1 MGTPYNAIAA
11 KPKNSAGSFI
21 EFPVSAFPHR
31 SYRCNQVKGSGTQGA
46 ESQAV
51 TTGVCSKV
59 RIYCRAPSKGM
70 ADKPRIHSNLVCVL
84 KGFVFFFFS
93 GVNNKEAGMNHFL

>member
-1 MGTPYNAIAA
+1 MGTPYNATVA

-31 SYRCNQVKGSGTQGA
+31 SYRCNQVKGSGTHSA

-59 RIYCRAPSKGM
+59 RIYCLGM
-70 ADKPRIHSNLVCVL
+70 TDKPQTYSNLVFEL
-84 KGFVFFFFS
+84 KVWFGFVFS
-93 GVNNKEAGMNHFL
+93 